1 MLLLGIWV
9 FLFIFAVVLYP
20 PCSAQKEVE
29 LYEQHAIERKK
40 MSENRKKKKKKKIT
54 MWSS

>member
-40 MSENRKKKKKKKIT
+40 MSENRKKKKKKIT